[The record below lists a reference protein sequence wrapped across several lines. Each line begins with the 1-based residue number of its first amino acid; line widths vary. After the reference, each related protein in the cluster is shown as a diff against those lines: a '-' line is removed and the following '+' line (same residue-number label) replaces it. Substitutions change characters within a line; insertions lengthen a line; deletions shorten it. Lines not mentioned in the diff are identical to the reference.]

1 MSEMVEKVA
10 RAYASAWKS
19 DIEKYV
25 PDYRGPILTW
35 DEMGERQRNAM
46 MRCSRAAIEAM
57 RWPSPAM
64 IAAAWTVFDRYPHK
78 RLGPGPGF
86 KEAIAAAFD
95 AALKE

>member
-10 RAYASAWKS
+10 RKLCELQ
-19 DIEKYV
+19 DGD
-25 PDYRGPILTW
+25 PDYCASVPNHPLW
-35 DEMGERQRNAM
+35 RQCVEFA
-46 MRCSRAAIEAM
+46 RAAAEAM
-57 RWPSPAM
+57 REPSPAM
-64 IAAAWTVFDRYPHK
+64 IAAAWTVFDRHPHK